1 MSECDGFVSSI
12 WYIYLFRRSLTVA
25 DERPLRGERAT
36 RREAY
41 FQQYFSMEGKG
52 MKAGYAMTLGAAGI
66 IFVIALIVILWVIPG
81 VAEDTSPMASPE
93 DAIASCWTI
102 AIANV
107 FFGLAIVGITL
118 LIRSGAS
125 PMLLV
130 LVGVSLLLFGLW
142 LLDGAFAFANHGPSM
157 RAVTVVLFACVGGD
171 WLAGMLAFV
180 GTVLL
185 VRFRKREFRAV

>member
-1 MSECDGFVSSI
+1 
-12 WYIYLFRRSLTVA
+12 
-25 DERPLRGERAT
+25 
-36 RREAY
+36 
-41 FQQYFSMEGKG
+41 

-142 LLDGAFAFANHGPSM
+142 LLDGAFTFTKQGPRMQDVASI
-157 RAVTVVLFACVGGD
+157 LFACAGGEG
-171 WLAGMLAFV
+171 LAAMLTFV
-180 GTVLL
+180 GAALL
-185 VRFRKREFRAV
+185 ARARKRENRVSDG